1 MSFFKA
7 LGASILKGVDT
18 QIKKKQE
25 DYFNIAQDIS
35 EDFEVAKSEAQKL
48 LATAQIKE
56 DALIDEA
63 EFALNKS
70 DKGRKILENA
80 SDDDKIVIAKN
91 LIKERND
98 IGKTNFSYQKF
109 NSAVFSKVFTPD
121 NKYVSPAP
129 ARPKTETV
137 MPKVPEFSQTAELLV
152 GMKKPSFNRLLS
164 EIDNPEL
171 RDAIQKVRAGKTL
184 DTPEFKALGLSRAE
198 LEREK
203 AKKSGDPDEYSPS
216 ALRTI
221 IDNAV
226 VARLPNT
233 FRTRKDESGVVIR
246 EKLSTA
252 DQADVSR
259 ANDVAANLAQENVL
273 KVKDAKKRVARAL
286 DIMVTYMEKQ
296 KVVSL
301 RQLSKEDQDEIRK
314 KGLIQF
320 ALDLGKRDSG
330 AKNKPPA
337 TKPPVVPPAVNP
349 ASNSTS
355 ANQYDSSKFTP
366 LPGKGN

>member
-48 LATAQIKE
+48 LATTQIKE
-56 DALIDEA
+56 DALVDEA

-91 LIKERND
+91 LIRERND

-129 ARPKTETV
+129 ARQKTETA

-171 RDAIQKVRAGKTL
+171 RDAIQKVRAGKPLDSAESRSLGLKQAELTKDPKPKDEKTTSALAFQRQVERIIQKKNPTL
-184 DTPEFKALGLSRAE
+184 EINPTTGTVGPKGTKEKALGDFARVNYITALIGGRPRYTDTE
-198 LEREK
+198 YEK
-203 AKKSGDPDEYSPS
+203 IAQKVNDLFEIMSEKNI
-216 ALRTI
+216 T
-221 IDNAV
+221 
-226 VARLPNT
+226 RLPKN
-233 FRTRKDESGVVIR
+233 FEDVGILNILD
-246 EKLSTA
+246 KLDDLKELKPVASTTPA
-252 DQADVSR
+252 S
-259 ANDVAANLAQENVL
+259 
-273 KVKDAKKRVARAL
+273 
-286 DIMVTYMEKQ
+286 
-296 KVVSL
+296 
-301 RQLSKEDQDEIRK
+301 
-314 KGLIQF
+314 
-320 ALDLGKRDSG
+320 
-330 AKNKPPA
+330 PPA
-337 TKPPVVPPAVNP
+337 TPDSNAGSANAGSANAVGFNP
-349 ASNSTS
+349 ANSR
-355 ANQYDSSKFTP
+355 
-366 LPGKGN
+366 LLKGAPRNLEN

>member
-48 LATAQIKE
+48 LATTQIKE

-91 LIKERND
+91 LIRERND

-129 ARPKTETV
+129 ARQKTETA

-171 RDAIQKVRAGKTL
+171 RDAIQKVRAGKPL
-184 DTPEFKALGLSRAE
+184 DSAESRSLGLKQAE
-198 LEREK
+198 LTKDPKPEK
-203 AKKSGDPDEYSPS
+203 GPTTSAAFTQRQAAEIILSRNPNIIVDPQTGNLKPKET
-216 ALRTI
+216 AGK
-221 IDNAV
+221 AV
-226 VARLPNT
+226 TDFNILKYITSLIAGKARYTDTQYEKIAQKVDDLFKIMSEKNITRLPENFARLGILNILD
-233 FRTRKDESGVVIR
+233 KLDE
-246 EKLSTA
+246 
-252 DQADVSR
+252 
-259 ANDVAANLAQENVL
+259 L
-273 KVKDAKKRVARAL
+273 KESKP
-286 DIMVTYMEKQ
+286 
-296 KVVSL
+296 VVS
-301 RQLSKEDQDEIRK
+301 
-314 KGLIQF
+314 
-320 ALDLGKRDSG
+320 ATP
-330 AKNKPPA
+330 ATPPA
-337 TKPPVVPPAVNP
+337 TTGSNAGSANSGSVNP
-349 ASNSTS
+349 NSVNPDDSRLLKNASRTLE
-355 ANQYDSSKFTP
+355 NQ
-366 LPGKGN
+366 